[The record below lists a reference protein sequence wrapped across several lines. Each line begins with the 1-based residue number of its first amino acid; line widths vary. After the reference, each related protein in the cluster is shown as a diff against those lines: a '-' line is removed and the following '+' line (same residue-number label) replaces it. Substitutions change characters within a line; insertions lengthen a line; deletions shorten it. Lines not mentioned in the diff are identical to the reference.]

1 MRLLSEHK
9 LKAGLIFLPTES
21 ALTKCCHAK
30 IIPWLALAM
39 LASGCA
45 TTQTPKHS
53 ALASISPDMTTS
65 AYREEA
71 NQGYSSNALKKFY
84 QRWAGTPYRYGGTT
98 QSGVDC
104 SSFVRQAIS
113 ATDDFH
119 LPRTTVKQARVGTR
133 ISRASLERGD
143 LVFFRTGRRSHHVGI
158 YLGGGRF
165 MHSSSSQGV
174 TISSLDNS
182 YWRSHYWQ
190 SRRLPSQQL

>member
-1 MRLLSEHK
+1 
-9 LKAGLIFLPTES
+9 
-21 ALTKCCHAK
+21 
-30 IIPWLALAM
+30 M

-45 TTQTPKHS
+45 TTQTPSSHRS
-53 ALASISPDMTTS
+53 ELASISPDMKTT

-98 QSGVDC
+98 HSGVDC

-133 ISRASLERGD
+133 VSRSSLERGD

-158 YLGGGRF
+158 YLGNGRF
-165 MHSSSSQGV
+165 MHASASQGV
-174 TISSLDNS
+174 TISSLDNV